1 MELQD
6 TFKVTG
12 DVILRRYDENGVL
25 NLERE
30 HKNLVVTAGKQLI
43 ASRLAADTRPAISI
57 LSISGSGSIAT
68 VTFTTQLVIPY
79 EVGTYVTLSGNVP
92 TGYNGTFRV
101 ETASTSQITF
111 SSNITEETTTEGII
125 NSLFNGTIKK
135 MDIGES
141 STVANLSDTA
151 LINDIANV
159 TIFSSSLNITGSNAS
174 ISYIALFPAG
184 TGTSID
190 GIAEAALM
198 NENNKM
204 LCRTVF
210 PLVTKAAGESL
221 EIFWTVTIN

>member
-135 MDIGES
+135 MHIGES